1 MQYLQLL
8 VGATFT
14 ALFCV
19 SKADLTTS
27 FTENLCLD
35 PLLASLYSL
44 DNTCPASLNT
54 AQIAKE
60 AAMHPAL
67 LPIPHFVLSP
77 QIRRDFEPD
86 ERMKYFSNGEHAYL
100 VYSGVPFE

>member
-1 MQYLQLL
+1 MKSLQSL
-8 VGATFT
+8 VGASFA

-19 SKADLTTS
+19 SKAASTTS
-27 FTENLCLD
+27 SFYEN
-35 PLLASLYSL
+35 PLLASHFFSL
-44 DNTCPASLNT
+44 DNTCSTSLNT

-77 QIRRDFEPD
+77 HIRRDFEPD